1 MMTMSSATWSQNM
14 HQTKG
19 NAIIMNSMSS
29 GCKSSVA
36 TQVASLPE
44 APV

>member
-1 MMTMSSATWSQNM
+1 M

-29 GCKSSVA
+29 GADGVA
-36 TQVASLPE
+36 TQVASLAE